1 VASPAWACRTHIP
14 RVRCERSRDAG
25 FDAPGRQRRR
35 GGWSARTLR
44 RCGGTSCTRRG
55 VWAYLETAPQAV
67 KRRAGLWGAN
77 TQAPELS
84 LQRWKRRR
92 YAPRRLRS
100 SPPEPTQRSAGG
112 CTGTR
117 PPGHGPTRKDKPTPL
132 PRELTAVDA
141 CTRAILPALSC
152 FATEGGF
159 KNGVG
164 FTCCGCRRPVE
175 HPASGGYGGW
185 TLNLPSGGLRAVAS
199 LRKWLTR
206 ERGAARIQAQSEDG
220 A

>member
-1 VASPAWACRTHIP
+1 MASPAWACRTHIP

-67 KRRAGLWGAN
+67 KRRGALGGKHASAGTLSAAME
-77 TQAPELS
+77 APAVRAAKAALFTTGTHTEIC
-84 LQRWKRRR
+84 
-92 YAPRRLRS
+92 RRLYRYPPSRTRS
-100 SPPEPTQRSAGG
+100 NPEGQAS
-112 CTGTR
+112 
-117 PPGHGPTRKDKPTPL
+117 PL

-159 KNGVG
+159 NGGRLQEWRWVHML
-164 FTCCGCRRPVE
+164 R
-175 HPASGGYGGW
+175 
-185 TLNLPSGGLRAVAS
+185 LPSTRRAPSLRRLWGLDTQPTQWWVAS
-199 LRKWLTR
+199 CGLPSQVVDERKGSGENT
-206 ERGAARIQAQSEDG
+206 GTV
-220 A
+220 

>member
-67 KRRAGLWGAN
+67 KRRGALGGKHASAGTLSAAME
-77 TQAPELS
+77 APAVRAAKAALFTTGTHTEIC
-84 LQRWKRRR
+84 
-92 YAPRRLRS
+92 RRLYRYPPSRTRS
-100 SPPEPTQRSAGG
+100 NPEGQAS
-112 CTGTR
+112 
-117 PPGHGPTRKDKPTPL
+117 PL